1 MKQLKTIYVVATFM
15 GCALFTGC
23 NDDYLQKYPE
33 DSLNEEAFFKTVT
46 DLETYTNGFYGM
58 FGASY
63 DDLFSDNIG
72 HGTGDYT
79 FSQKLKGRI
88 DETKIGSFGWKK
100 DGVWEN
106 IHDINFMLVNAHKVE
121 GDELRI
127 MGLLLGILLQL
138 RQMMKK
144 HYTKLRI
151 HVRWSLT
158 R

>member
-1 MKQLKTIYVVATFM
+1 MKQLKTIYAVATFM

-88 DETKIGSFGWKK
+88 DETKIGSFGWKRMAYGK
-100 DGVWEN
+100 
-106 IHDINFMLVNAHKVE
+106 IFM
-121 GDELRI
+121 I
-127 MGLLLGILLQL
+127 SILC
-138 RQMMKK
+138 
-144 HYTKLRI
+144 
-151 HVRWSLT
+151 
-158 R
+158 

>member
-1 MKQLKTIYVVATFM
+1 MKQLKTIYAVATFM

-79 FSQKLKGRI
+79 FTSNPQLSSSA
-88 DETKIGSFGWKK
+88 SF
-100 DGVWEN
+100 
-106 IHDINFMLVNAHKVE
+106 
-121 GDELRI
+121 LR
-127 MGLLLGILLQL
+127 LNVLS
-138 RQMMKK
+138 
-144 HYTKLRI
+144 
-151 HVRWSLT
+151 SLN
-158 R
+158 

>member
-1 MKQLKTIYVVATFM
+1 
-15 GCALFTGC
+15 
-23 NDDYLQKYPE
+23 
-33 DSLNEEAFFKTVT
+33 
-46 DLETYTNGFYGM
+46 M

-88 DETKIGSFGWKK
+88 EETKIASFAWKK

-121 GDELRI
+121 
-127 MGLLLGILLQL
+127 
-138 RQMMKK
+138 MMKK

>member
-1 MKQLKTIYVVATFM
+1 MKQLKIIYAVATFM

-72 HGTGDYT
+72 HG
-79 FSQKLKGRI
+79 K
-88 DETKIGSFGWKK
+88 ETLYRFGP
-100 DGVWEN
+100 
-106 IHDINFMLVNAHKVE
+106 FMSCVA
-121 GDELRI
+121 
-127 MGLLLGILLQL
+127 ILWLN
-138 RQMMKK
+138 
-144 HYTKLRI
+144 
-151 HVRWSLT
+151 
-158 R
+158 